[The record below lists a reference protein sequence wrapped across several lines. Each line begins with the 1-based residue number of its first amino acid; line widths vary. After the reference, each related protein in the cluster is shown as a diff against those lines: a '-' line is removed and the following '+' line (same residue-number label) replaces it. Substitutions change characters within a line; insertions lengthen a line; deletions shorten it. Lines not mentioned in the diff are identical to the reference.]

1 MLTLGQM
8 SGVRAASNQ
17 RSRKPEEIM
26 RRMKLLGY
34 AVAGLVLAVAVCD
47 TADAKK
53 KKKKPKLSAEAKDA
67 AKMLESEDASTVL
80 EGVTKLGD
88 LAEPGGAVALIDLLE
103 TGPKDKITEAALDA
117 LGAISSSVA
126 IPILI
131 EYMNHR
137 RPKVR
142 IIAIN
147 AIAEI
152 KDKRVSEALK
162 MALKDSDAN
171 VRKAAAYA
179 LGRYGDKSAIDILFK
194 AFDRNVPEAAIAI
207 GQIGDVDA
215 MERLSG
221 YMGKAPL
228 DLLKPG
234 LAEFLN
240 REDFPVKGKIT
251 IVDKLMELA
260 GPEVKEFL
268 KQYAAGLSE
277 DAPLKL
283 RQKVQEA
290 IESIAD

>member
-1 MLTLGQM
+1 M
-8 SGVRAASNQ
+8 SVSGAA
-17 RSRKPEEIM
+17 
-26 RRMKLLGY
+26 Y
-34 AVAGLVLAVAVCD
+34 AP
-47 TADAKK
+47 KK
-53 KKKKPKLSAEAKDA
+53 KKKKAKAPKLSAEAKSA
-67 AKMLESEDASTVL
+67 ADQLKSSDQAQVL
-80 EGVTKLGD
+80 EGVSKLGE
-88 LAEPGGAVALIDLLE
+88 LAEPGGAWHLIKLLDK
-103 TGPKDKITEAALDA
+103 GPADKVTEASLDA
-117 LGAISSSVA
+117 LGAISNPDS

-131 EYMNHR
+131 EYMHHR

-142 IIAIN
+142 IIAVN

-162 MALKDSDAN
+162 SALRDSDAN

-179 LGRYGDKSAIDILFK
+179 LGRYGDESAIDILFK
-194 AFDRNVPEAAIAI
+194 AFDRDVPEAAIAI
-207 GQIGDVDA
+207 GQIGGVDA

-221 YMGKAPL
+221 YLGKAPL

-240 REDFPVKGKIT
+240 RDDFPDKGKIA
-251 IVDKLMELA
+251 IIDKLMELA

-277 DAPLKL
+277 NAPLKL
-283 RQKVQEA
+283 RQKLQEA

>member
-1 MLTLGQM
+1 
-8 SGVRAASNQ
+8 
-17 RSRKPEEIM
+17 M
-26 RRMKLLGY
+26 RRTSIGALVGVFL
-34 AVAGLVLAVAVCD
+34 ASGLVLVAD
-47 TADAKK
+47 AGAAKK
-53 KKKKPKLSAEAKDA
+53 KKKFKAPKLSAEAKDA
-67 AKMLESEDASTVL
+67 AKMLSSQNEAEVL
-80 EGVTKLGD
+80 QGVTKLGE
-88 LAEPGGAVALIDLLE
+88 LAEPGGAVYLIKLLD
-103 TGPKDKITEAALDA
+103 TGPKDKVTEASLDA
-117 LGAISSSVA
+117 LGAISNPDS

-131 EYMNHR
+131 EYMHHR

-142 IIAIN
+142 IIAVN

-152 KDKRVSEALK
+152 KDKRVAEALK
-162 MALKDSDAN
+162 TALRDSDAN

-207 GQIGDVDA
+207 GQIGDLDA

-221 YMGKAPL
+221 YLGKAPL

-234 LAEFLN
+234 FAEFLG
-240 REDFPVKGKIT
+240 RDDFPIKGKIA

-277 DAPLKL
+277 NAPLKL

>member
-1 MLTLGQM
+1 
-8 SGVRAASNQ
+8 
-17 RSRKPEEIM
+17 M
-26 RRMKLLGY
+26 RRSYTGALAAVFLVFTVTQVAY
-34 AVAGLVLAVAVCD
+34 AP
-47 TADAKK
+47 KK
-53 KKKKPKLSAEAKDA
+53 KKTKAPKLSAEAQTAVDLLKSAQQDQ
-67 AKMLESEDASTVL
+67 VL
-80 EGVTKLGD
+80 EGITKLGE
-88 LAEPGGAVALIDLLE
+88 LAELGGAKYLVKLLE
-103 TGPKDKITEAALDA
+103 SGPKDKLTEASLDA
-117 LGAISSSVA
+117 LGAISNPDS

-131 EYMNHR
+131 EYINHR

-162 MALKDSDAN
+162 MALRDSDSN

-179 LGRYGDKSAIDILFK
+179 LGRYGDVSAIDILFK
-194 AFDRNVPEAAIAI
+194 AFDRDVPEAAIAI
-207 GQIGDVDA
+207 GQIGGVDA

-221 YMGKAPL
+221 YLGKAPL

-234 LAEFLN
+234 FAEFLG
-240 REDFPVKGKIT
+240 REDFPVKGKIS

-268 KQYAAGLSE
+268 KQYAAGLAE

>member
-1 MLTLGQM
+1 MLMIVGLFLASTLG
-8 SGVRAASNQ
+8 AAAEA
-17 RSRKPEEIM
+17 KAPP
-26 RRMKLLGY
+26 
-34 AVAGLVLAVAVCD
+34 
-47 TADAKK
+47 KK
-53 KKKKPKLSAEAKDA
+53 KPPKLSAEAKEA
-67 AKMLESEDASTVL
+67 ADKLKSENQSEVL
-80 EGVTKLGD
+80 EAIAKLGE
-88 LAEPGGAVALIDLLE
+88 LAEPGGAQVLVDLLE
-103 TGPKDKITEAALDA
+103 KGPKDKVTEAALDA
-117 LGAISSSVA
+117 LGAISNPDS

-131 EYMNHR
+131 EYMQHR

-162 MALKDSDAN
+162 TALSDSDAN

-179 LGRYGDKSAIDILFK
+179 IGRYGDTSAIDILFK

-207 GQIGDVDA
+207 GQIGGEDA
-215 MERLSG
+215 MERLAG
-221 YMGKAPL
+221 YLGKAPL

-240 REDFPVKGKIT
+240 RENFSMKGKIA
-251 IVDKLMELA
+251 IIDKLMELA